1 MFEIRRIFSSSVF
14 EASDIE
20 AFHAFAQNMER
31 AAPHP
36 AGTATPEKEPC
47 ACGDQGAR
55 SVKSDPEKAHGS
67 RTENNSRREKQEDE
81 NGEQAALAKETR
93 AWISQTQKR

>member
-20 AFHAFAQNMER
+20 AFHAFAQNMQSD
-31 AAPHP
+31 APHP

-55 SVKSDPEKAHGS
+55 SVKSDPEKARGS
-67 RTENNSRREKQEDE
+67 RTGKQQQEK
-81 NGEQAALAKETR
+81 NRKMKTVN
-93 AWISQTQKR
+93 KPP